1 LEKNKIKILIPSHNE
16 IRTLKKICLDLRNLN
31 FDLLVVDDNS
41 DDGTSTWLKKNSF
54 NFIRNNKNIGY
65 ERSII
70 VGIKH
75 LLKKKA
81 TEYIVTFDADGEHQI
96 KDIKKITKVLKS
108 NKVDIIIG
116 NRDRLN
122 RWTEYLLSF
131 LFSVRF
137 GIKDPLSGLKV
148 YSANKLRLLQHKIK
162 NNYFMVDLI
171 ILFKKKNFSSKNITI
186 NVKKR
191 KDKPRV
197 KNNLL
202 VNLKILKLIKCLI

>member
-1 LEKNKIKILIPSHNE
+1 MEKNKIKILIPSRNE
-16 IRTLKKICLDLRNLN
+16 IKTLKKICLDIRGLN
-31 FDLLVVDDNS
+31 FDLLVIDDNS
-41 DDGTSTWLKKNSF
+41 DDGTLTWLKRNSF

-65 ERSII
+65 ERSLI

-75 LLKKKA
+75 LLKNKT

-96 KDIKKITKVLKS
+96 KDLKKITKILKS
-108 NKVDIIIG
+108 NIVDIIIG
-116 NRDRLN
+116 NRDKLN

-131 LFSVRF
+131 LFLVRF
-137 GIKDPLSGLKV
+137 GIKDPLSGLKG
-148 YSANKLRLLQHKIK
+148 YSANKLRLFQHKIK

-171 ILFKKKNFSSKNITI
+171 ILFRKKNFSSKNITI

-191 KDKPRV
+191 KGESRV

>member
-16 IRTLKKICLDLRNLN
+16 IKTLKKICLDIRGLN

-75 LLKKKA
+75 LLKKKT

-96 KDIKKITKVLKS
+96 KDIKKITKILKS

-191 KDKPRV
+191 KGESRV

>member
-16 IRTLKKICLDLRNLN
+16 IKTLKKICLGIRGLN